1 MKKITAGILAILG
14 AVLLAAG
21 IYVGTGHSY
30 AVSVI
35 GGADGP
41 TSVFI
46 AGKVSE
52 GASAAMVLAGAVILF
67 VLLYLLVKK
76 IREK

>member
-1 MKKITAGILAILG
+1 MKIILTGILAILG
-14 AVLLAAG
+14 IWLLAGG
-21 IYVGTGHSY
+21 IYLGTGHSY

-52 GASAAMVLAGAVILF
+52 SAAAGMILAGAVILF
-67 VLLYLLVKK
+67 VLLYLIVKK
-76 IREK
+76 SGRK